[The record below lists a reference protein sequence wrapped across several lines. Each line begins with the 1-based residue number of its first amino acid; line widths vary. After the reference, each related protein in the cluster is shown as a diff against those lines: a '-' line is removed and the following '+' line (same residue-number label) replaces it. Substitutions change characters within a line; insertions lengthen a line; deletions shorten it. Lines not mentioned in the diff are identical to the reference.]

1 MGPANIFPTGIYYLN
16 PDVIGDLSNVQCD
29 QVAPNRIRVFGTKGT
44 LATSSSNHFDQML
57 SNVKIGL
64 TLMEEMQAFQPLRH
78 SRWPFYRLAAI
89 MLNYQSTQPA
99 LISQK
104 RSSIFASKQVEYW
117 IKIGFR
123 VLRFKSMAHR
133 RRTVRASAKQ
143 WYR

>member
-1 MGPANIFPTGIYYLN
+1 MEPANVSSTGIYYLN
-16 PDVIGDLSNVQCD
+16 SDVIGDLSNVQCD

-64 TLMEEMQAFQPLRH
+64 TLMEGMQAFQPRRH

-89 MLNYQSTQPA
+89 KLNYQSTQPA
-99 LISQK
+99 SISQK
-104 RSSIFASKQVEYW
+104 RSRIFAFRQAEYW
-117 IKIGFR
+117 IKTGSK
-123 VLRFKSMAHR
+123 VLRFKSMVHR
-133 RRTVRASAKQ
+133 RKILRASARQ